1 MIVAIYVESLSLV
14 LPVDPVNRIDRL
26 TPQGRR
32 QERPKQ
38 NQQSHSFASILDAMM
53 HIEDPDNEHGF
64 DAFA

>member
-1 MIVAIYVESLSLV
+1 MPEPTLLDNQVFSE
-14 LPVDPVNRIDRL
+14 NRGVRYR
-26 TPQGRR
+26 T
-32 QERPKQ
+32 PKQ